1 MFDSATQWTVAH
13 QAPLSMGF
21 SWQEYWSGLPSP
33 SPVGLPVP
41 GIQPS
46 SLESPALAGRF
57 LISTATWEACAPF
70 LNSLPVGSSWFPF
83 RTKARKAWT
92 GQKWGHPCLYSSIGP
107 AGPDSSSWGSQT
119 VAACPA
125 RKVSA
130 GPLTEQGGV
139 TPESPDPEHSLP
151 APFQGHS
158 AVWSSSRAMLS
169 FGPCTLLS
177 LENHLPVGQ
186 ELLL

>member
-1 MFDSATQWTVAH
+1 M
-13 QAPLSMGF
+13 
-21 SWQEYWSGLPSP
+21 
-33 SPVGLPVP
+33 
-41 GIQPS
+41 
-46 SLESPALAGRF
+46 
-57 LISTATWEACAPF
+57 ISTATWEAHALF
-70 LNSLPVGSSWFPF
+70 LNSLPVGSSCFPF

-92 GQKWGHPCLYSSIGP
+92 GQKWGHPCLYSSIYP
-107 AGPDSSSWGSQT
+107 AGPDSSSWGSQK

-151 APFQGHS
+151 APFRGRS
-158 AVWSSSRAMLS
+158 AVWSSSRAPFRGRSAMWSSSRAMLS